1 MLSVKGSVL
10 CIARYPLRGI
20 GAMIVIAPSGWL
32 VVIFADG
39 SDHTTRAELLSNDL
53 LVTLL
58 FQLLASLGD
67 RQYKKP

>member
-1 MLSVKGSVL
+1 MN
-10 CIARYPLRGI
+10 
-20 GAMIVIAPSGWL
+20 VIAPSGWL

-39 SDHTTRAELLSNDL
+39 SDHTTWAELPSNDL